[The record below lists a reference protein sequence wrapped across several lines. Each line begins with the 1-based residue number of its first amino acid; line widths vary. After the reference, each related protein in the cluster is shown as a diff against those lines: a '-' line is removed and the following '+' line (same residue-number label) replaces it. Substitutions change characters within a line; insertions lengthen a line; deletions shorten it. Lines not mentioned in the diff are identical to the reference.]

1 MPRLALIPPWLSGA
15 MSQTCPFFSVPR
27 YLCFY
32 HLDRGVWR
40 TAGSHSLDEPPL
52 QFRPRPGAE
61 GSQEEPPP
69 PATQC
74 HTHTQ
79 SCWADTGLP
88 HKGTQSQ
95 PAAPCSQPH
104 HREEREGGVCG
115 ARRGS
120 GGLPSPGQEDPRQPG
135 PWICREKREHCLAGT
150 AETIWVKIRDN
161 KRQ

>member
-69 PATQC
+69 PPPSATRTRRVAGQ
-74 HTHTQ
+74 TPASPTKGLRASQ
-79 SCWADTGLP
+79 RRPARSPTTG
-88 HKGTQSQ
+88 
-95 PAAPCSQPH
+95 
-104 HREEREGGVCG
+104 
-115 ARRGS
+115 RRGKEACV
-120 GGLPSPGQEDPRQPG
+120 GQEEGQEGSRPPVRRTPASQVPG
-135 PWICREKREHCLAGT
+135 YAERNESTVWLAQQKPFG
-150 AETIWVKIRDN
+150 
-161 KRQ
+161 

>member
-69 PATQC
+69 PR
-74 HTHTQ
+74 HPV
-79 SCWADTGLP
+79 P
-88 HKGTQSQ
+88 HAHAELLGRHRPPPQRDSE
-95 PAAPCSQPH
+95 PASGALLAAPPQGG
-104 HREEREGGVCG
+104 EG
-115 ARRGS
+115 RRRVWGKKRVRRAPVPRS
-120 GGLPSPGQEDPRQPG
+120 GGPPPAGSLDMQ
-135 PWICREKREHCLAGT
+135 RETRALFGWHSRNHLGK
-150 AETIWVKIRDN
+150 N
-161 KRQ
+161 